1 MNGDLVNQES
11 LQGNVWVHEG
21 ILGVIILFIFIF
33 IFLPVPAA

>member
-21 ILGVIILFIFIF
+21 ILGVIIIFFF